1 MKEVLEQISNKFK
14 IHKGNGAS
22 ADEVKAA
29 EDQLGVAFPEEY
41 VQYLRECGILS
52 FGAHELFGLG
62 VSGYLNVVEATEK
75 ERKIGRGLPAGCFV
89 IENLRIDGV
98 LIVMD
103 AMGNVFLIQGDAKRQ
118 IASSFVAYL
127 KSLIR

>member
-14 IHKGNGAS
+14 IFKGNGAS

-62 VSGYLNVVEATEK
+62 VSGYLNVADVTET
-75 ERKIGRGLPAGCFV
+75 ERKIGRGIPDGCFV
-89 IENLRIDGV
+89 IENLGIDGV

-103 AMGNVFLIQGDAKRQ
+103 AAGNVYSIHGDSKRQ
-118 IASSFVAYL
+118 IASSFVSYL
-127 KSLIR
+127 KSLI